1 MNTIPDN
8 KNSTTS
14 VLNSIQF
21 KDIFIL
27 DEIQRLQ
34 DLFSDASGVASIITH
49 PDGTPI
55 TNFSNSCRL
64 CNNIIRKTEKG
75 LANCYHSDAIIG
87 RHNTSGPIV
96 QPCLSGGLWDAGAS
110 ITIGG
115 KHIANWLIGQV
126 RNEELDEQRMIQ
138 YADEIG
144 ANREDFMEALNEV
157 PVMSVEK
164 FGKISKMLFAFANEL
179 SEKAYN
185 NLQMK
190 MQIAES
196 KQAGETIL
204 NKQLL
209 LRTVI
214 DNIPDSIYCKDLNCC
229 KTLANLTELRY
240 MGVKSEA
247 EILGKDDFDF
257 YPKEL
262 AEKFFADDQSVIN
275 TGKPVINREEY
286 ILDEKEQK
294 RWLLSSKIPL
304 RDKDGQIIGL
314 VGIGKDVTFRKLTDE
329 KLKESEKKYRDI
341 FENTLE
347 GIFQTRINGS
357 YISVNPALAKMYG
370 YESPE
375 ELMKNRTDVSK
386 DAYYDPK
393 ERDNFL
399 RMIEKQGFIKN
410 YEYEVKHKDGHK
422 IWFDEDARA
431 VKDKD
436 GKIQYFEGFVID
448 ITERKQAE
456 AEIKLKNEELLKSNA
471 EKDKFFSIIAHDLR
485 SPFSSFLGLTQI
497 MSEELPNL
505 TMDEIKEIALTMRS
519 SATNLFNLLEN
530 LLQWAR
536 VEQGLIPFNPKIV
549 QLRAMVSESI
559 AMVLE
564 PAKNKGIDLTCDI
577 PDNIEVIADSNM
589 FQTIIRNLISNAM
602 KFTPKGGKICLS
614 AKASSDKSVE
624 ISIKDSG
631 IGMSRAL
638 VDNLF
643 RTDVQTSRKGTEGEP
658 SSGLGLMLCKEF
670 IEKHGGKIWAESEE
684 GKGSIFYFTLT
695 IGNR

>member
-1 MNTIPDN
+1 M
-8 KNSTTS
+8 
-14 VLNSIQF
+14 
-21 KDIFIL
+21 
-27 DEIQRLQ
+27 Q
-34 DLFSDASGVASIITH
+34 DLFSDASGVASIITQ

-55 TNFSNSCRL
+55 TNISNFCRL

-75 LANCYHSDAIIG
+75 KANCYHSDAIIG
-87 RHNTSGPIV
+87 RQNPSGPIV

-110 ITIGG
+110 ITVGG

-126 RNEELDEQRMIQ
+126 RNEELDEQRMIR

-157 PVMSVEK
+157 PVMSLEQ
-164 FGKISKMLFAFANEL
+164 FRKISKMLFAFANEL

-185 NLQMK
+185 NFQLK

-204 NKQLL
+204 NEQLL

-214 DNIPDSIYCKDLNCC
+214 DNIPDSIYCKDLAYR

-240 MGVKSEA
+240 LGVKSEA

-275 TGKPVINREEY
+275 TGNPVINREEY

-294 RWLLSSKIPL
+294 RWLLSSKLPL

-314 VGIGKDVTFRKLTDE
+314 VGIGRDVTESKLINE
-329 KLKESEKKYRDI
+329 KLMESEKKYRDI

-370 YESPE
+370 FESPE
-375 ELMKNRTDVSK
+375 ELMKSRTDLSK

-399 RMIEKQGFIKN
+399 KIIAEQGFIKN

-436 GKIQYFEGFVID
+436 GKVQYFEGFVID

-456 AEIKLKNEELLKSNA
+456 AEIKFKNEELLKSNA

-485 SPFSSFLGLTQI
+485 SPFNSFLGLT
-497 MSEELPNL
+497 
-505 TMDEIKEIALTMRS
+505 
-519 SATNLFNLLEN
+519 
-530 LLQWAR
+530 
-536 VEQGLIPFNPKIV
+536 
-549 QLRAMVSESI
+549 
-559 AMVLE
+559 
-564 PAKNKGIDLTCDI
+564 
-577 PDNIEVIADSNM
+577 
-589 FQTIIRNLISNAM
+589 
-602 KFTPKGGKICLS
+602 
-614 AKASSDKSVE
+614 
-624 ISIKDSG
+624 
-631 IGMSRAL
+631 
-638 VDNLF
+638 
-643 RTDVQTSRKGTEGEP
+643 
-658 SSGLGLMLCKEF
+658 
-670 IEKHGGKIWAESEE
+670 
-684 GKGSIFYFTLT
+684 
-695 IGNR
+695 

>member
-1 MNTIPDN
+1 MNAKPDI
-8 KNSTTS
+8 KNSTTN
-14 VLNSIQF
+14 VLNNIQF

-55 TNFSNSCRL
+55 TNISNSCRL

-75 LANCYHSDAIIG
+75 QANCYHSDAIIG
-87 RHNTSGPIV
+87 RQNPSGPIV

-126 RNEELDEQRMIQ
+126 RNEELDEQRMIR

-157 PVMSVEK
+157 PVMSVEQ
-164 FGKISKMLFAFANEL
+164 FRKISKMLFAFANEL

-190 MQIAES
+190 MQITES
-196 KQAGETIL
+196 KQAGETFL
-204 NKQLL
+204 NEQLL

-214 DNIPDSIYCKDLNCC
+214 DNIPDSIYCKDLACR

-262 AEKFFADDQSVIN
+262 AEKFFADDQSVIK
-275 TGKPVINREEY
+275 TGNPVINREEY

-294 RWLLSSKIPL
+294 RWLLSSKLPL

-314 VGIGKDVTFRKLTDE
+314 VGIG
-329 KLKESEKKYRDI
+329 RDI
-341 FENTLE
+341 T
-347 GIFQTRINGS
+347 IR
-357 YISVNPALAKMYG
+357 K
-370 YESPE
+370 
-375 ELMKNRTDVSK
+375 
-386 DAYYDPK
+386 
-393 ERDNFL
+393 
-399 RMIEKQGFIKN
+399 
-410 YEYEVKHKDGHK
+410 
-422 IWFDEDARA
+422 RA
-431 VKDKD
+431 
-436 GKIQYFEGFVID
+436 E
-448 ITERKQAE
+448 T
-456 AEIKLKNEELLKSNA
+456 EIKLKNEQLLKLID

-485 SPFSSFLGLTQI
+485 SPFNSFLGLTQI
-497 MSEELPNL
+497 MTEELPSL
-505 TMDEIKEIALTMRS
+505 TMDEIQEIALTMRN
-519 SATNLFNLLEN
+519 SATDLFRLLEN
-530 LLQWAR
+530 LLHWAR
-536 VEQGLIPFNPKIV
+536 IEQGLIPFHPEIIKLLPIV
-549 QLRAMVSESI
+549 NESL
-559 AMVLE
+559 ATMLE
-564 PAKNKGIDLTCDI
+564 LAKNKKIEIAYDI
-577 PDNIEVIADSNM
+577 PGETEVFADKNM
-589 FQTIIRNLISNAM
+589 LQTVIRNLVSNAV
-602 KFTPKGGKICLS
+602 KFTPKGGKISLS
-614 AKASSDKSVE
+614 AKASGDKSVE

-631 IGMSRAL
+631 IGMNLAM

-643 RTDVQTSRKGTEGEP
+643 RLHDQTNRKGTEGEP
-658 SSGLGLMLCKEF
+658 STGLGLIICKDF
-670 IEKHGGKIWAESEE
+670 IEKHGGKLWVESEE
-684 GKGSIFYFTLT
+684 GKGSTFHFTLT
-695 IGNR
+695 MGNSL